1 MTAPAL
7 ERSLAASIPLQ
18 AGLARLA
25 DEVRVV
31 QRLPRTASPADG
43 VCAMFEAELRLGI
56 EAADP
61 VRAYEAAVALWRRGG
76 DPARCGT
83 SISRTLAQAAA
94 ACVEGRC
101 TVSAANRMV
110 AAAAEVLH
118 RLRADARPATRD
130 AARRVVLAVPPGE
143 GHVLAL
149 LALAHLLEAA
159 GWTADVV
166 GELPAQELARTA
178 RGAVAVVLSVH
189 ASGAGVDGLVHA
201 VRRAEPDAL
210 VVAGGPASAGAH
222 ADLVTSDPAALLR
235 ALDARRC
242 PLSDRERDVLRR
254 IADGLTN
261 AEAAAVLGVAPA
273 TLKTHL
279 DRIFDKT
286 AASGR
291 AAAVATGLRRGWI
304 V

>member
-7 ERSLAASIPLQ
+7 ERVLSASIPLQ

-43 VCAMFEAELRLGI
+43 VSAMFEAELRLGI

-61 VRAYEAAVALWRRGG
+61 ARAYEAAIALWRRSG
-76 DPARCGT
+76 DPRRCYS
-83 SISRTLAQAAA
+83 SISRALAQAAA
-94 ACVEGRC
+94 ACTAGEC
-101 TVSAANRMV
+101 TVAVANRMC
-110 AAAAEVLH
+110 ATALEVLH

-130 AARRVVLAVPPGE
+130 TSRRVVLAVPPGE

-149 LALAHLLEAA
+149 LALGHLLEEA

-166 GELPAQELARTA
+166 GELPAAELARTA

-189 ASGAGVDGLVHA
+189 ASGADLDGLVHA
-201 VRRAEPDAL
+201 VRHVEPDAL
-210 VVAGGPASAGAH
+210 VVVGGPAATGVH
-222 ADLVTSDPAALLR
+222 ADLVTSDPALLLR
-235 ALDARRC
+235 ALQARRC
-242 PLSDRERDVLRR
+242 PLSERERDVLRC

-286 AASGR
+286 GASGR
-291 AAAVATGLRRGWI
+291 AGAVATGLRRGWI